1 MNHPKP
7 LEILKKG
14 LNNFSKKIKARKDT
28 LTLKL
33 LRKETISSADEQ
45 WLDHEANT
53 VEEER
58 ILLDLEQ
65 ASDYERGFERLNED
79 GKAIVSL
86 TMNTVDSIIMH
97 KVGTHRSLMHYQI
110 YATPPLSQ
118 YCDIL

>member
-14 LNNFSKKIKARKDT
+14 LNNFSKKSQGPKRHLNTT

-33 LRKETISSADEQ
+33 SRKATISSADEQ

-65 ASDYERGFERLNED
+65 ASDYERGFERLNKD

-86 TMNTVDSIIMH
+86 TMNTYPIIF
-97 KVGTHRSLMHYQI
+97 L
-110 YATPPLSQ
+110 
-118 YCDIL
+118 